1 MVDDFIRRNKCLIVE
16 ELLVNSFTDVIHP
29 DGVVSA
35 LYHDVWLYKLE
46 KAHHHHAHGDH
57 ADNSHSKSKN
67 SDQSILILD
76 FHNIAHL
83 KGDRQFGAELSTHS
97 IWALGHTFWALIQ
110 DATSGAT
117 HHPPPIGGA
126 DDLLAQPLELFSKR
140 SLTLPYIFL
149 FGKSSRLRLFQ
160 FVFSAR
166 PLLGCSY
173 GPTVFVHYSAKLN

>member
-1 MVDDFIRRNKCLIVE
+1 MVWL
-16 ELLVNSFTDVIHP
+16 
-29 DGVVSA
+29 GA

-117 HHPPPIGGA
+117 HHPPPNGGA
-126 DDLLAQPLELFSKR
+126 DDLLAQPLELFFQSV
-140 SLTLPYIFL
+140 LPNAPPT
-149 FGKSSRLRLFQ
+149 
-160 FVFSAR
+160 FS
-166 PLLGCSY
+166 
-173 GPTVFVHYSAKLN
+173 

>member
-1 MVDDFIRRNKCLIVE
+1 MVWL
-16 ELLVNSFTDVIHP
+16 
-29 DGVVSA
+29 GA

-110 DATSGAT
+110 DATS
-117 HHPPPIGGA
+117 
-126 DDLLAQPLELFSKR
+126 
-140 SLTLPYIFL
+140 
-149 FGKSSRLRLFQ
+149 
-160 FVFSAR
+160 
-166 PLLGCSY
+166 
-173 GPTVFVHYSAKLN
+173 